1 MSYCSGVKVEQGSE
15 EDLLVGPH
23 AGESCLWRSSASW
36 TCLSCKCSDGDVRGC
51 LGLRL
56 VLRNVV
62 KRLNDKSDSSDQLG
76 EREYQSD
83 SVLEL
88 IVADEMFVLL
98 RRLAESG
105 RNQKWTRMKA
115 RQKFTTRRLLQ
126 PIDGQ
131 MYTILLR
138 FRHTMQKLIA
148 IL

>member
-1 MSYCSGVKVEQGSE
+1 MKVEQGSE

-23 AGESCLWRSSASW
+23 AGESCLWRSSASFGDQW

-83 SVLEL
+83 GVLEL

-98 RRLAESG
+98 QKPAESG
-105 RNQKWTRMKA
+105 RDQS
-115 RQKFTTRRLLQ
+115 
-126 PIDGQ
+126 GQ
-131 MYTILLR
+131 E
-138 FRHTMQKLIA
+138 
-148 IL
+148 